1 MKISDLCFFGAVG
14 LSLLALIGGLM
25 FGVPTY
31 SVWTAEQEGRAMLA
45 KANYAKE
52 AQVADAKAKLESAKY
67 LQEAADVIQ
76 SNLTPGYLTYLNIQA
91 MEHVAEQNDRAVYFY
106 GGTAPA
112 LTVPVEK

>member
-1 MKISDLCFFGAVG
+1 MKISDLIVFGAVG
-14 LSLLALIGGLM
+14 LSLLVITGALM
-25 FGVPTY
+25 FGIPTY
-31 SVWTAEQEGRAMLA
+31 LVWTAEQEGRAMLA

-76 SNLTPGYLTYLNIQA
+76 SSLTPGYLTYLNIQA
-91 MEHVAEQNDRAVYFY
+91 MEHISEQNDRAVYFY